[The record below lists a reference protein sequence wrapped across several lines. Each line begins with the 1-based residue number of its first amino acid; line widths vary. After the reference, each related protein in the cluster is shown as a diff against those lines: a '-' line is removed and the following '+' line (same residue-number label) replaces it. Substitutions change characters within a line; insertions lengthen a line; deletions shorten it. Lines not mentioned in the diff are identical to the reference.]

1 MTLMVMMMMMQADRH
16 QEKLDL
22 AKAKKLD
29 ADGLV
34 NFITI
39 NEVRY
44 ITEYNQVVG
53 LPPASALF
61 CSPLLNCSCCFF
73 IHESIASFSGP
84 H

>member
-1 MTLMVMMMMMQADRH
+1 MMMMMRKMMMQADRH

-22 AKAKKLD
+22 AEAKKID
-29 ADGLV
+29 ANGLV

-44 ITEYNQVVG
+44 VTEYNQVVG
-53 LPPASALF
+53 LPPASALL
-61 CSPLLNCSCCFF
+61 CSPLLNCSFCFI
-73 IHESIASFSGP
+73 IHKSITCFRKA

>member
-1 MTLMVMMMMMQADRH
+1 MMMVMLQVDRH

-22 AKAKKLD
+22 AKAKKIES
-29 ADGLV
+29 DGLV

-53 LPPASALF
+53 PRPSSAFSAAVLS
-61 CSPLLNCSCCFF
+61 CRCPLYQL
-73 IHESIASFSGP
+73 
-84 H
+84 

>member
-1 MTLMVMMMMMQADRH
+1 MRLMITMMMVMVQVDRH

-22 AKAKKLD
+22 AKAKKIES
-29 ADGLV
+29 DGLV

-53 LPPASALF
+53 PQPLSALF
-61 CSPLLNCSCCFF
+61 CSCVKL
-73 IHESIASFSGP
+73 
-84 H
+84 